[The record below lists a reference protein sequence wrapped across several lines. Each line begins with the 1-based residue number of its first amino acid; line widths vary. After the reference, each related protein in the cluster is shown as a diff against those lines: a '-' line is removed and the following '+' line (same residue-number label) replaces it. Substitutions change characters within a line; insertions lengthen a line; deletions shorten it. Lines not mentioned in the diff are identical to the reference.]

1 MKKKLLL
8 KKQWRFCSKTSAQK
22 KTAFKQFSHEII
34 LEVINMKRLKMTPSE
49 AIVET
54 LLAENVDHVCGIVG
68 SAFMDMLDLF
78 PTAGIKF
85 IPVRHEQSA
94 AHMEDAYSRV
104 SGRCGVVVGQNGPG
118 ITNMVTSVA
127 AANMGHTPLV
137 IISPSAG
144 TPTIGWDGFQ
154 ECDQVS
160 VFRAITKAV
169 VRVPHPKRAADC
181 LRTAFRIAYA
191 DRGAVLYDIPRDY
204 FYGELEDKILKP
216 SQYRVDARGC
226 GSIEQLDRAA
236 ELLSKAKNPV
246 IVSGRGVVDA
256 DALNIVK
263 AIAEH
268 LTAPV
273 AVTYLHNDA
282 FYGDH
287 PLFVGPIG
295 YMGSKAA
302 MKILAKADV
311 MLAIGTRLSV
321 FGTLPQYDINYF
333 PENAKIIQVDINP
346 KHIARTHPIEVG
358 IIGDAKEA
366 SAEIMR
372 RLKAMDKGRKP
383 DAKRLEVVAKEKE
396 IWEKEIVDLAMVD
409 GNPINPRRVLLEIS
423 RALPANAIVTTDI
436 GNVASTANSY
446 LKFTQPRRHI
456 AALTFG
462 NTGFAYPAALGAQ
475 LADPKA
481 PVVAIIGDG
490 AWGMSLHEV
499 STAVEHNIPVVACV
513 FRNMWW
519 GAEAK
524 NQVDFYNNRFI
535 GVDIP
540 TPESFVPA
548 AKALGA
554 NSLQVSRPQDI
565 REAFE
570 SCINSHKPTV
580 LEFLVDGK
588 QLAPPFRKDALAL
601 PTRLLPKYAHLDHR
615 NW

>member
-1 MKKKLLL
+1 
-8 KKQWRFCSKTSAQK
+8 
-22 KTAFKQFSHEII
+22 
-34 LEVINMKRLKMTPSE
+34 MTPSE

-54 LLAENVDHVCGIVG
+54 LLAEGVDHVCGIVG

-85 IPVRHEQSA
+85 YPVRHEQSA
-94 AHMEDAYSRV
+94 AHMEDAYARIT
-104 SGRCGVVVGQNGPG
+104 GRAGVVTGQNGPG

-160 VFRAITKAV
+160 VFKAITKAT

-204 FYGELEDKILKP
+204 FYGEIEETILAP
-216 SQYRVDARGC
+216 HQYRVDARGC
-226 GSIEQLDRAA
+226 GSLESLDRAA
-236 ELLSKAKNPV
+236 QLLSSAKHPV

-256 DALNIVK
+256 DALDVVK
-263 AIAEH
+263 HIAEH

-282 FYGDH
+282 FYGNH

-302 MKILAKADV
+302 MKILSQADV
-311 MLAIGTRLSV
+311 VLAIGTRLSV

-333 PENAKIIQVDINP
+333 PESAKIIQIDINP

-358 IIGDAKEA
+358 IIGDARDA
-366 SAEIMR
+366 SVEI
-372 RLKAMDKGRKP
+372 L
-383 DAKRLEVVAKEKE
+383 KRLTALDKNRQPNAQRLAAVAYEKE
-396 IWEKEIVDLAMVD
+396 VWEKEIVEAAMVD

-423 RALPANAIVTTDI
+423 RALPDEAIVTTDI
-436 GNVASTANSY
+436 GNVSSTANSY
-446 LKFTQPRRHI
+446 LKFNKGKKHI

-475 LADPKA
+475 IARPDA
-481 PVVAIIGDG
+481 PVIAIIGDG

-499 STAVEHNIPVVACV
+499 STAVEHNLPVVACV

-524 NQVDFYNNRFI
+524 NQIDFYNNRFY
-535 GVDIP
+535 GVEIP
-540 TPESFVPA
+540 TPKSFVPV
-548 AKALGA
+548 AKAMGA
-554 NSLQVSRPQDI
+554 EGMRVERPQDI
-565 REAFE
+565 AEAFDL
-570 SCINSHKPTV
+570 CLKNRKPTV
-580 LEFLVDGK
+580 LEFCVDGMM
-588 QLAPPFRKDALAL
+588 LAPPFRKDALAL
-601 PTRLLPKYAHLDHR
+601 PVRLLEKYRHLDYR
-615 NW
+615 NWK

>member
-1 MKKKLLL
+1 MKK
-8 KKQWRFCSKTSAQK
+8 
-22 KTAFKQFSHEII
+22 
-34 LEVINMKRLKMTPSE
+34 VKMTPSE

-54 LLAENVDHVCGIVG
+54 LLAEGVDHVCGIVG

-78 PTAGIKF
+78 PSAGIRF

-94 AHMEDAYSRV
+94 GHMEDAYARIT
-104 SGRCGVVVGQNGPG
+104 GRAGVITGQNGPG

-127 AANMGHTPLV
+127 AANMGHTPLIV
-137 IISPSAG
+137 ISPSAG

-160 VFRAITKAV
+160 VFKAITKAT

-191 DRGAVLYDIPRDY
+191 ERGAVLYDIPRDY
-204 FYGELEDKILKP
+204 FYGEIEETILKP

-226 GSIEQLDRAA
+226 GSMESLDRAA
-236 ELLSKAKNPV
+236 ALLAKAKNPV

-256 DALNIVK
+256 DALDVIK
-263 AIAEH
+263 EIAEH

-282 FYGDH
+282 FYGNH
-287 PLFVGPIG
+287 PLSVGPIG

-302 MKILAKADV
+302 MKILSKADV
-311 MLAIGTRLSV
+311 VLAVGTRLSV

-333 PENAKIIQVDINP
+333 PDKAKIIQIDINP

-358 IIGDAKEA
+358 IIGDAREA
-366 SAEIMR
+366 TVEILK
-372 RLKAMDKGRKP
+372 RLKGTDKNRKP
-383 DAKRLEVVAKEKE
+383 DSRRLAAVKKERDA
-396 IWEKEIVDLAMVD
+396 WEKEIVKAAMVK
-409 GNPINPRRVLLEIS
+409 GNPVNPRRVLLEIS
-423 RALPANAIVTTDI
+423 RALPDDAIVATDI
-436 GNVASTANSY
+436 GNVSSTANSY
-446 LKFTQPRRHI
+446 LKFNGGRRHI

-475 LADPKA
+475 LARPKS
-481 PVVAIIGDG
+481 PVIAIVGDG

-499 STAVEHNIPVVACV
+499 STAVEHNLPVVACV

-524 NQVDFYNNRFI
+524 NQIDFYNNRFC

-540 TPESFVPA
+540 NPESFVPV
-548 AKALGA
+548 AKAMGA
-554 NSLQVSRPQDI
+554 EGIRVDRVEDI
-565 REAFE
+565 RDAFE
-570 SCINSHKPTV
+570 TCIKSRKPTV
-580 LEFLVDGK
+580 LEFVVDGT

-601 PTRLLPKYAHLDHR
+601 PTRFLKKYDHLDYR
-615 NW
+615 NWD

>member
-1 MKKKLLL
+1 MKK
-8 KKQWRFCSKTSAQK
+8 
-22 KTAFKQFSHEII
+22 
-34 LEVINMKRLKMTPSE
+34 VKMTPSE

-54 LLAENVDHVCGIVG
+54 LLAEGVDHVCGIVG

-78 PTAGIKF
+78 PDAGIKF
-85 IPVRHEQSA
+85 YPVRHEQSA
-94 AHMEDAYSRV
+94 AHMEDAYCRIT
-104 SGRCGVVVGQNGPG
+104 GRAGVVTGQNGPG

-137 IISPSAG
+137 VISPSAG

-154 ECDQVS
+154 ECDQMS
-160 VFRAITKAV
+160 VFKAITKAV
-169 VRVPHPKRAADC
+169 VRVPHPRRAADC
-181 LRTAFRIAYA
+181 LRTAFRTAYA
-191 DRGAVLYDIPRDY
+191 ERGAVLYDIPRDY
-204 FYGELEDKILKP
+204 FYGECDETILQP
-216 SQYRVDARGC
+216 HQYRVDARGC
-226 GSIEQLDRAA
+226 GSLESLDRAA
-236 ELLSKAKNPV
+236 KLLSAAKNPV
-246 IVSGRGVVDA
+246 IVSGRGVVDSN
-256 DALNIVK
+256 ALDIIK

-282 FYGDH
+282 FYGNH
-287 PLFVGPIG
+287 PLSVGPIG

-321 FGTLPQYDINYF
+321 FGTLPQYDIDYF
-333 PENAKIIQVDINP
+333 PDSAKIIQIDINP
-346 KHIARTHPIEVG
+346 RHIARTHPIEVG

-366 SAEIMR
+366 SAEILK
-372 RLKAMDKGRKP
+372 RLKAIDK
-383 DAKRLEVVAKEKE
+383 KRLPNEKRMQAVAREKKA
-396 IWEKEIVDLAMVD
+396 WEKEIVEAAMVD

-423 RALPANAIVTTDI
+423 RALPEEAIVTTDI

-446 LKFTQPRRHI
+446 LKFNKGRKHI

-475 LADPKA
+475 IARPDA

-499 STAVEHNIPVVACV
+499 STAVEHNLPVVACV

-524 NQVDFYNNRFI
+524 NQIDFYNNRFY

-540 TPESFVPA
+540 NPESFVPV
-548 AKALGA
+548 AKAMGA
-554 NSLQVSRPQDI
+554 EGMRVERAQDI
-565 REAFE
+565 AEAFDT
-570 SCINSHKPTV
+570 CIKSRKPTV
-580 LEFLVDGK
+580 LEFCVDGK
-588 QLAPPFRKDALAL
+588 MLAPPFRKDALAL
-601 PTRLLPKYAHLDHR
+601 PTRLLKKYGHLDFH
-615 NW
+615 NWVMG

>member
-1 MKKKLLL
+1 MKK
-8 KKQWRFCSKTSAQK
+8 
-22 KTAFKQFSHEII
+22 
-34 LEVINMKRLKMTPSE
+34 VKMTPSE

-54 LLAENVDHVCGIVG
+54 LLAEGVDHVCGIVG

-78 PTAGIKF
+78 PAAGIKF

-94 AHMEDAYSRV
+94 AHMEDAYCRV
-104 SGRCGVVVGQNGPG
+104 SGRCGVVTGQNGPG

-154 ECDQVS
+154 ECDQMS
-160 VFRAITKAV
+160 VFRSITKAI

-204 FYGELEDKILKP
+204 FYGEMEETILQP

-226 GSIEQLDRAA
+226 GSIEQLNRAA
-236 ELLSKAKNPV
+236 GLLDKAKNPV

-256 DALNIVK
+256 DALDIVK

-282 FYGDH
+282 FYGNH
-287 PLFVGPIG
+287 PLSVGPIG

-302 MKILAKADV
+302 MKTLAGADV

-333 PENAKIIQVDINP
+333 PENAKIIQIDINP
-346 KHIARTHPIEVG
+346 KHIARTHPVEVG
-358 IIGDAKEA
+358 IICDAKEA
-366 SAEIMR
+366 SVEILK
-372 RLKAMDKGRKP
+372 RLKTMDNGRKP
-383 DAKRLEVVAKEKE
+383 TAKRLEAAAKEKQN
-396 IWEKEIVDLAMVD
+396 WEKELVDLAMAD

-423 RALPANAIVTTDI
+423 RALPDNAIVSTDI

-446 LKFTQPRRHI
+446 LKFNQSRKHI

-475 LADPKA
+475 IAKPDV
-481 PVVAIIGDG
+481 PVIAIIGDG

-499 STAVEHNIPVVACV
+499 STAVEHNLPVIACV

-540 TPESFVPA
+540 TPESFVPV
-548 AKALGA
+548 AKAMGA
-554 NSLQVSRPQDI
+554 SAVRVDKAENI
-565 REAFE
+565 REAFDVCLK
-570 SCINSHKPTV
+570 SRKPTI

-601 PTRLLPKYAHLDHR
+601 PTRFLSKYAHLDHH

>member
-1 MKKKLLL
+1 MKKV
-8 KKQWRFCSKTSAQK
+8 R
-22 KTAFKQFSHEII
+22 
-34 LEVINMKRLKMTPSE
+34 MTPSE

-54 LLAENVDHVCGIVG
+54 LLAEGVDHVCGIVG

-78 PTAGIKF
+78 PAAGIKF

-94 AHMEDAYSRV
+94 AHMEDAYARV
-104 SGRCGVVVGQNGPG
+104 TGRAGVVTGQNGPG

-154 ECDQVS
+154 ECDQIS
-160 VFRAITKAV
+160 VFRAITKAT

-204 FYGELEDKILKP
+204 FYGEIEETILKP

-226 GSIEQLDRAA
+226 GSLKSLDQAAQLLAR
-236 ELLSKAKNPV
+236 AKNPV
-246 IVSGRGVVDA
+246 IVSGRGAVDA
-256 DALNIVK
+256 NALDIVK
-263 AIAEH
+263 AISEH

-287 PLFVGPIG
+287 PLSVGPIG

-302 MKILAKADV
+302 MRILAKADV

-333 PENAKIIQVDINP
+333 PEKAKIIQIDINP

-366 SAEIMR
+366 TVEILK
-372 RLKAMDKGRKP
+372 RLKAMNKNCKP
-383 DAKRLEVVAKEKE
+383 DVRRLAAVEKEKQV
-396 IWEKEIVDLAMVD
+396 WEKEIVKAAMVK

-423 RALPANAIVTTDI
+423 RALPEDAIVTTDI
-436 GNVASTANSY
+436 GNVSSTANSY
-446 LKFTQPRRHI
+446 LKFNKPRRHI

-475 LADPKA
+475 LGCPDA
-481 PVVAIIGDG
+481 PVIAIVGDG

-499 STAVEHNIPVVACV
+499 STAVEHNLPVVACV

-524 NQVDFYNNRFI
+524 NQVDFYNNRFV

-540 TPESFVPA
+540 TPESFVPVA
-548 AKALGA
+548 QAMGA
-554 NSLQVSRPQDI
+554 NGVRVDRPEDI
-565 REAFE
+565 REAFDACLK
-570 SCINSHKPTV
+570 SRKPTV
-580 LEFLVDGK
+580 LEFVVDGT

-601 PTRLLPKYAHLDHR
+601 PIRFLPKYAHLDYR